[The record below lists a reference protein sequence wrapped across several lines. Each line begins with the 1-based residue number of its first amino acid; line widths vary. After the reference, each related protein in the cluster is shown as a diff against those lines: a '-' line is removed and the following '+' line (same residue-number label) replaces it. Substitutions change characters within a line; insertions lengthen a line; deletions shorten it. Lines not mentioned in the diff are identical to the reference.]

1 MGILWA
7 IVRILAL
14 VYVGLG
20 VIVFL
25 FQSRF
30 IYFPHRKLEGTPED
44 IGLPYEEVHFSAGD
58 GVKLHG
64 WFVSA
69 RFVSARRGGKA
80 LGAVLFCHGNA
91 GNISHR
97 LVSIEQFTRLGLD
110 VFIFDYR
117 GYGRSEG
124 KPSEKGTYLDAE
136 AAWDY
141 LARQRGIAPER
152 IVVFGRS
159 LGGAVAARIARDR
172 RPAAVIVESAFTS
185 VPDMAARVLPI
196 FPVRLLSRFR
206 YNTAEHVAAASCPV
220 LVVHSPDDEMIPFN
234 HGERIFQ
241 AAGEPKEF
249 LQMTGSH
256 NEGFLLTGQA
266 YERGLERFISRH
278 LPEAAA
284 DQ

>member
-20 VIVFL
+20 AMVLI

-30 IYFPHRKLEGTPED
+30 LYYPHRKLEGTPED
-44 IGLPYEEVHFSAGD
+44 VGLAYEDVHFSAGD

-64 WFVSA
+64 WFVPA
-69 RFVSARRGGKA
+69 PGRKPI
-80 LGAVLFCHGNA
+80 GAVLFCHGNA

-97 LVSIEQFTRLGLD
+97 LVSIAQFNRMGLD

-124 KPSEKGTYLDAE
+124 KPAEKGTYLDAE
-136 AAWDY
+136 AAWDE
-141 LARQRGIAPER
+141 LTGRGIGPER

-159 LGGAVAARIARDR
+159 LGGAIAGRIARDR
-172 RPAAVIVESAFTS
+172 NPAALIVESAFTS
-185 VPDMAARVLPI
+185 VPDMAARMLPI
-196 FPVRLLSRFR
+196 YPARLMLRFR
-206 YNTAEHVAAASCPV
+206 YNTVEYVGKVGCPV
-220 LVVHSPDDEMIPFN
+220 LVVHSRDDEMISFK
-234 HGERIFQ
+234 HGQRIFQ

-249 LQMTGSH
+249 LELSGSH
-256 NEGFLLTGQA
+256 NEGFLISGQE
-266 YERGLERFISRH
+266 YEGAVERFITRH
-278 LPEAAA
+278 LPEAPA
-284 DQ
+284 DK